1 MPLLIQEW
9 DRTSQLR
16 ERVTRDK
23 GAVTELG
30 LGLRL
35 SSVAVLFS
43 SVTFPLSCNVLQHS
57 SSSYGSHSLYMHCET
72 EAVTPS
78 TSDSLACATC

>member
-1 MPLLIQEW
+1 MHLLIQECY
-9 DRTSQLR
+9 RTSQLR
-16 ERVTRDK
+16 ERVTGEK
-23 GAVTELG
+23 GAVTELE

-43 SVTFPLSCNVLQHS
+43 SVTFPLRCNVQQHS
-57 SSSYGSHSLYMHCET
+57 SCGSHSLYTHYET
-72 EAVTPS
+72 AEAVTPS

>member
-1 MPLLIQEW
+1 MHLLIQECYM
-9 DRTSQLR
+9 TPQLR
-16 ERVTRDK
+16 ERVTGEK

-35 SSVAVLFS
+35 SSVAALFS
-43 SVTFPLSCNVLQHS
+43 LVTFPLRCNVLQHS
-57 SSSYGSHSLYMHCET
+57 SCGLHSLYMHYET
-72 EAVTPS
+72 AEAVTPS

>member
-1 MPLLIQEW
+1 MPLLIQECY
-9 DRTSQLR
+9 RTPQLR
-16 ERVTRDK
+16 ERVT
-23 GAVTELG
+23 GENVAVTELE

-35 SSVAVLFS
+35 SLVAVLFT
-43 SVTFPLSCNVLQHS
+43 SVAFPLRCNILQHS
-57 SSSYGSHSLYMHCET
+57 SCGSHSLYMHYET